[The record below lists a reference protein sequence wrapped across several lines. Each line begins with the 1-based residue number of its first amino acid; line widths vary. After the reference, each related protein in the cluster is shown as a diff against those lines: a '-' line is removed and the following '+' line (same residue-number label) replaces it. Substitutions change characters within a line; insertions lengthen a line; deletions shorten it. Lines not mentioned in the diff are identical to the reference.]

1 MLCPEVLLDSGGF
14 NFDLDDPSDADARKL
29 MELMDTLLDLIISRS
44 SNVVNIFPPKS
55 TYYISDRRFAECQLS
70 IPGPNMLIKEV
81 SYQKFK
87 QIDMDNFRSDTVD
100 KPPRTGSV
108 LGYHFL
114 TVTNLGLSRPR
125 EYQDSDCKTKSAVVQ
140 FGTEKKKKN

>member
-1 MLCPEVLLDSGGF
+1 MLASGDF
-14 NFDLDDPSDADARKL
+14 NFHLDDPCEADARKL

-44 SNVVNIFPPKS
+44 SNGVNIFPPKS
-55 TYYISDRRFAECQLS
+55 TYYNSDRCFVECQLS
-70 IPGPNMLIKEV
+70 FPGPNMLIKEL

-108 LGYHFL
+108 LGYHF
-114 TVTNLGLSRPR
+114 VTNLGLSRPR

-140 FGTEKKKKN
+140 FGT